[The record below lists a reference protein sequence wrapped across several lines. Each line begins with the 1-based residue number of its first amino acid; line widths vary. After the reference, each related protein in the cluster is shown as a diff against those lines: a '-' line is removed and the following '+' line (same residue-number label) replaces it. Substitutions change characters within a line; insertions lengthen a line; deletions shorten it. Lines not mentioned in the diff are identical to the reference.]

1 MFGIHDFAL
10 FVLAGILLN
19 LTPGPD
25 TLYVVARSSAQ
36 GLRAGMIAA
45 LGVGSGCFVHIFAA
59 AVGLS
64 ALIVTSAVA
73 FNVVRYAGAAYLVY
87 LGVMTL
93 RGAGAAPL
101 DTRTALVDTGTA
113 LAGTGA
119 APLDTGTA
127 LAGTA
132 TAPLGTATAPMRPAV
147 AARGPAD
154 PWRIYSQGLL
164 TNALNPKV
172 ALFFLA
178 FLPQFIVPSAP
189 HKALAFLLLGLV
201 FDINGTTWL
210 MIVAALTS
218 GVARRAAWLAPLRVW
233 WERAIGVLFVGLGLR
248 LVWQQ

>member
-73 FNVVRYAGAAYLVY
+73 FNVVRYAGAGYLVY

-93 RGAGAAPL
+93 RGAGAAP
-101 DTRTALVDTGTA
+101 VDTGTA
-113 LAGTGA
+113 LPGTAA
-119 APLDTGTA
+119 APLA
-127 LAGTA
+127 TA
-132 TAPLGTATAPMRPAV
+132 TAPSGTATAPMRPAV

-201 FDINGTTWL
+201 FDINGTAWL
-210 MIVAALTS
+210 LIVAAMTS

>member
-93 RGAGAAPL
+93 RGAGAAP
-101 DTRTALVDTGTA
+101 VDTGTA
-113 LAGTGA
+113 LAGTAA
-119 APLDTGTA
+119 APL
-127 LAGTA
+127 A
-132 TAPLGTATAPMRPAV
+132 TV
-147 AARGPAD
+147 ARGPAD

-201 FDINGTTWL
+201 FDINGTAWL
-210 MIVAALTS
+210 LIVAAMTS

>member
-1 MFGIHDFAL
+1 
-10 FVLAGILLN
+10 
-19 LTPGPD
+19 
-25 TLYVVARSSAQ
+25 
-36 GLRAGMIAA
+36 
-45 LGVGSGCFVHIFAA
+45 
-59 AVGLS
+59 
-64 ALIVTSAVA
+64 
-73 FNVVRYAGAAYLVY
+73 
-87 LGVMTL
+87 
-93 RGAGAAPL
+93 
-101 DTRTALVDTGTA
+101 
-113 LAGTGA
+113 
-119 APLDTGTA
+119 
-127 LAGTA
+127 
-132 TAPLGTATAPMRPAV
+132 MRPAV

-210 MIVAALTS
+210 LIVAALTS